1 MNYAYTRNEKIIKSK
16 TKEFLGIGSVVTAST
31 YLDYVIDFLLVG
43 GLLGADALAAAG
55 LCDSFV
61 DIAELP
67 GFVISS
73 GGSIAAGILLG
84 KRKYAQ
90 ANRVF
95 TLSFVLALLGGLLC
109 CCLLPFCDIFGRL
122 LTNNGTIAKDVA
134 QYTFLTIATAPFI
147 GINLSISGFA
157 ILDNHSKVAMAQVLA
172 TNVTNL
178 ALDYLFM
185 GPVGMGVSGAA
196 AATLV
201 GTVVGILVG
210 LRYLLSSKRTFRFI
224 DLRGNL
230 KETVKTISSSSGSFV
245 FDKGSRIASGL
256 IVNVVL
262 VYFVGN
268 MGVALYAIF
277 GRLKFII
284 RILVGGASKTISSL
298 GSILY
303 GERDF

>member
-1 MNYAYTRNEKIIKSK
+1 MNYAYTRNENIIKSK

-178 ALDYLFM
+178 ALD
-185 GPVGMGVSGAA
+185 
-196 AATLV
+196 
-201 GTVVGILVG
+201 
-210 LRYLLSSKRTFRFI
+210 
-224 DLRGNL
+224 
-230 KETVKTISSSSGSFV
+230 
-245 FDKGSRIASGL
+245 
-256 IVNVVL
+256 
-262 VYFVGN
+262 
-268 MGVALYAIF
+268 
-277 GRLKFII
+277 
-284 RILVGGASKTISSL
+284 
-298 GSILY
+298 
-303 GERDF
+303 